1 MTKTLLIDIDST
13 IPNLALMHISTWKKG
28 LGNTVGFNI
37 DDPDEIFASI
47 VFNRNRHA
55 ADGLRFLYPDARID
69 VGGGAGRTCTKISP
83 RRSIG

>member
-1 MTKTLLIDIDST
+1 MTRTLLIDIDSA

-28 LGNTVGFNI
+28 LGNEVGFGI
-37 DDPDEIFASI
+37 EDPDEVFASI

-69 VGGGAGRTCTKISP
+69 VGGGADMTCTRTS
-83 RRSIG
+83 RRRWI